1 MKERKLI
8 LNQLDLK
15 LKKYKSIG
23 AIPAPSH
30 GWVYSIR
37 QALNM
42 SLRQLGNRMG
52 ITAPSVHEIEE
63 RERSGTVSLKVLRQV
78 GEALDLKLIYG
89 FVPRAESLEE
99 MIENRAY
106 QLAQE
111 IIMRTSVSM
120 DLEDQKVSDLR
131 ITQAVQ
137 EKAAEIKVAIP
148 RYLWD

>member
-8 LNQLDLK
+8 LAQLDLK
-15 LKKYKSIG
+15 LDKYRSLG
-23 AIPAPSH
+23 ATPAPSH
-30 GWVYSIR
+30 GWVHSIR

-63 RERSGTVSLKVLRQV
+63 RERNGTVSLKVLRQV
-78 GEALDLKLIYG
+78 GEALDLKLVYG
-89 FVPRAESLEE
+89 FIPRAESLEE

-106 QLAQE
+106 KLARE
-111 IIMRTSVSM
+111 IVIRTSISM
-120 DLEDQKVSDLR
+120 DLENQKNSERR
-131 ITQAVQ
+131 IVMAVE
-137 EKAAEIKVAIP
+137 EKAAEIKSAIP

>member
-1 MKERKLI
+1 MNNRKLI
-8 LNQLDLK
+8 LAQLDQK
-15 LKKYKSIG
+15 LDKYKSIG
-23 AIPAPSH
+23 TTPAPQN
-30 GWVYSIR
+30 GWIYSIR

-78 GEALDLKLIYG
+78 GEALDMKLVYG
-89 FVPRAESLEE
+89 FIPKAGSIEK
-99 MIENRAY
+99 MIENRAF

-111 IIMRTSVSM
+111 IVERTSVSM
-120 DLEDQKVSDLR
+120 ELEDQKNSDLR
-131 ITQAVQ
+131 LKLAIT
-137 EKAAEIKVAIP
+137 EKAAEINSKQP